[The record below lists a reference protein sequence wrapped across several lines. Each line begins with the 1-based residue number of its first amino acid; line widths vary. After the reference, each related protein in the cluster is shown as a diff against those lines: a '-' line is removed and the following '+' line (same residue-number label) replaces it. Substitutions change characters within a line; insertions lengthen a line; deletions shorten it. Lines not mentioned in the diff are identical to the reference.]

1 MCCLFYRFLL
11 RFVHYRLYG
20 MHEDVLEDSDLPD
33 ELLYGRAGY
42 LFAFQFLEYYL
53 EDKSCVDTK
62 VAEKVT

>member
-1 MCCLFYRFLL
+1 
-11 RFVHYRLYG
+11 

-53 EDKSCVDTK
+53 EDKSCIDTE
-62 VAEKVT
+62 VAEKVEWI